1 MIPSILHLSTCFH
14 GTLFSFFFFFFC
26 FLLLNIIYRLEIG
39 RDLDVR
45 QLFNQGIDPCKDTT
59 KTLFIEY
66 ENRGHKGFLKI
77 KDEGH
82 GRLLKSIRLEAPHYG
97 EGGVGGQRMRHNQQL
112 VSPGVQLRS
121 AAWGHPNYT
130 GRGGHEASVDVTRQ
144 LQIRLDQNKG
154 RVLHVGRGENLES
167 LFGDPC
173 RGTLVFFQR
182 IFFGGY
188 YPQNIELGPILPMYY
203 SFFFFFFFFFFF
215 LLFFYFFSTF
225 FLLFFRCF

>member
-14 GTLFSFFFFFFC
+14 GTLFSFFFL
-26 FLLLNIIYRLEIG
+26 LLLNIIYRLEIG

-173 RGTLVFFQR
+173 RGTLVFSQR
-182 IFFGGY
+182 IDFFWW
-188 YPQNIELGPILPMYY
+188 ILPSKILNSVQSYQCIA
-203 SFFFFFFFFFFF
+203 
-215 LLFFYFFSTF
+215 LFFSFF